1 MNMFK
6 QSNTWILLG
15 LLSAFLLSGC
25 QSAVQHK
32 ASVQDD
38 SIDRITV
45 SNVQREIRVGM
56 SGTEVARVLGSPNIV
71 STDEERRET
80 WIYDKI
86 ATDSAASSSSA
97 YGTIL
102 ILGARSSAA
111 AASTSQRT
119 LTVIIKF
126 DKAGKVRDFSYH
138 TSRF

>member
-1 MNMFK
+1 MFK

-25 QSAVQHK
+25 QSAAQHK

-38 SIDRITV
+38 SVDRITV
-45 SNVQREIRVGM
+45 GNVQREIHVGM
-56 SGTEVARVLGSPNIV
+56 SGTEVAQVLGSPNIV
-71 STDEERRET
+71 STDEERREI

-97 YGTIL
+97 GGTIL
-102 ILGARSSAA
+102 ILSAHSSAA
-111 AASTSQRT
+111 ATSTSQRT

-126 DKAGKVRDFSYH
+126 DKAGKVRDFSYR

>member
-1 MNMFK
+1 MFK
-6 QSNTWILLG
+6 KSNTWILLG
-15 LLSAFLLSGC
+15 LLSAFLLPGC
-25 QSAVQHK
+25 QSAAQHK
-32 ASVQDD
+32 AGVQDD

-56 SGTEVARVLGSPNIV
+56 SGTEVALVLGSPNIV

-111 AASTSQRT
+111 ASTSQRT

>member
-1 MNMFK
+1 MFK

-25 QSAVQHK
+25 QSAAQHK

-38 SIDRITV
+38 SVDRITV
-45 SNVQREIRVGM
+45 GNVQREIRVGM

-71 STDEERRET
+71 STDEERREV

-86 ATDSAASSSSA
+86 ATDSAASSSSVG
-97 YGTIL
+97 GTIL
-102 ILGARSSAA
+102 ILSARSSAA
-111 AASTSQRT
+111 ATSTSQRT

-126 DKAGKVRDFSYH
+126 DKVGKVRDFSYY

>member
-25 QSAVQHK
+25 QSAAQHK

-38 SIDRITV
+38 SVDRITV
-45 SNVQREIRVGM
+45 GNVQREIRVGM

-102 ILGARSSAA
+102 ILGAHSSAA

-126 DKAGKVRDFSYH
+126 DKAGKVRDFSYR

>member
-1 MNMFK
+1 MFK

-25 QSAVQHK
+25 QSAAQHR

-38 SIDRITV
+38 SVDRITV
-45 SNVQREIRVGM
+45 GNVQREIRVGM

-102 ILGARSSAA
+102 ILGAHSSAA

-126 DKAGKVRDFSYH
+126 DKAGKVRDFSYR

>member
-1 MNMFK
+1 MFK
-6 QSNTWILLG
+6 QSNIWILLG

-25 QSAVQHK
+25 QSAAQHK

-38 SIDRITV
+38 SVDRITV
-45 SNVQREIRVGM
+45 GSVQREIRVGM

-86 ATDSAASSSSA
+86 ATDSAASSSSGG
-97 YGTIL
+97 GTIL
-102 ILGARSSAA
+102 ILGAHSSAA

-126 DKAGKVRDFSYH
+126 DKAGKVRDFSYR

>member
-1 MNMFK
+1 MFK

-25 QSAVQHK
+25 QSAAQHR

-38 SIDRITV
+38 SVDRITV
-45 SNVQREIRVGM
+45 GNVQREIRVGM

-126 DKAGKVRDFSYH
+126 DKAGKVRDFSYR